1 MICEWT
7 AYNLATRGLSLVF
20 QRLQT
25 STALAPCRLDFDT
38 PFFSITALTPQ
49 SPIPSV
55 PIRRYH
61 PSLLYIAFFLPTLLP
76 PPLFQLLLYNLCL
89 QYAHTYHTLY
99 PAVQSLLP
107 ATSCKSHSCFL
118 QPPTAGDDDFLSFST
133 GTFFHQYF
141 RSVIEDDPALYDLW
155 RHRCYDTAYLSVSW
169 LQLLCHNLGE
179 EWQPSKYDLQPM
191 MPRHTLGLGHVFQG
205 VWWR

>member
-20 QRLQT
+20 HRLQT

-55 PIRRYH
+55 PIRGYH
-61 PSLLYIAFFLPTLLP
+61 PSLLYIAFFLSTLLP

-107 ATSCKSHSCFL
+107 ATSYKSHSCFL
-118 QPPTAGDDDFLSFST
+118 QSPTAAMTTFSVFAR
-133 GTFFHQYF
+133 GHFFINIF
-141 RSVIEDDPALYDLW
+141 VL
-155 RHRCYDTAYLSVSW
+155 
-169 LQLLCHNLGE
+169 
-179 EWQPSKYDLQPM
+179 
-191 MPRHTLGLGHVFQG
+191 
-205 VWWR
+205 

>member
-1 MICEWT
+1 MICEWN

-25 STALAPCRLDFDT
+25 STALAPLQTSTALAPCRLDFDRPT
-38 PFFSITALTPQ
+38 PFFSITALIPQ

-55 PIRRYH
+55 PIRGYH
-61 PSLLYIAFFLPTLLP
+61 PYLLYIAFFSPHP
-76 PPLFQLLLYNLCL
+76 SPSPLFQLLLYNLCL

-118 QPPTAGDDDFLSFST
+118 QPPTAGDDDFLSFRT
-133 GTFFHQYF
+133 RTFFHQYF
-141 RSVIEDDPALYDLW
+141 RSVIEDDPAPYDL
-155 RHRCYDTAYLSVSW
+155 
-169 LQLLCHNLGE
+169 
-179 EWQPSKYDLQPM
+179 
-191 MPRHTLGLGHVFQG
+191 
-205 VWWR
+205 